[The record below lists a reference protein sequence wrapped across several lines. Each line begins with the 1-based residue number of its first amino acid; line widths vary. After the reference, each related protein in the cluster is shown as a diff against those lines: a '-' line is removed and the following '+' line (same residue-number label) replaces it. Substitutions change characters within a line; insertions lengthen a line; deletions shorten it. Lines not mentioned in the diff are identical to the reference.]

1 MNSEHRLQSSE
12 SAPFR
17 LYAERVPSWMSL
29 TDLAQLFPKYT
40 NMIEFK
46 RLRSL
51 ERNGIRCD
59 KSDNYSA
66 CTVVVEFWDWT
77 FFAFF
82 EGAKVKVGDGF
93 IKLQSFRNT
102 RWYSSPEISE
112 SPFRVY
118 IKGIPWKMSNETL
131 TEEMRKQCS
140 CQCAYSILDPKDR
153 PVGYGYAIMSSL
165 EEAERILA
173 LGHMNIG
180 SKTIGIER
188 PKKKEIQDQFMV
200 GSQKKVYCHSSESKI
215 QEFTKTENALQR
227 LEKLPAGNFKNLKE
241 SLEIPARPSTT
252 GYLQTSEEVHQSAWK
267 KTRSRMGIDIGTAIH
282 PHSEVYSKEDVQG
295 YGRAITRKQ
304 ESPTNATTPHLK
316 PSDLFSL
323 IHLNKK
329 ELLHGFQNG
338 SGVILS
344 RRLINISKKI
354 KGFQVVDRW
363 YNEDDVRINVSDYT
377 PRSNFII

>member
-1 MNSEHRLQSSE
+1 MNSEYRLQSSE
-12 SAPFR
+12 STPFR
-17 LYAERVPSWMSL
+17 LYAERVPSWMSM
-29 TDLAQLFPKYT
+29 TDLTQLFPKYT
-40 NMIEFK
+40 NLIQFK
-46 RLRSL
+46 RLKSL
-51 ERNGIRCD
+51 ERNGLRSEN
-59 KSDNYSA
+59 SDNYSA

-82 EGAKVKVGDGF
+82 EGAKMKVGDGF

-173 LGHMNIG
+173 LGYMNIG

-200 GSQKKVYCHSSESKI
+200 GSQKKVYCPSSETKN
-215 QEFTKTENALQR
+215 QEFSRAEGALQR
-227 LEKLPAGNFKNLKE
+227 LERLPAGNFKNDKE
-241 SLEIPARPSTT
+241 SLDTHARPSTAR
-252 GYLQTSEEVHQSAWK
+252 YLQTNEQVHQSAWK
-267 KTRSRMGIDIGTAIH
+267 KTRSRMGIDVGTANH
-282 PHSEVYSKEDVQG
+282 PHSEVYSKGEIQACE
-295 YGRAITRKQ
+295 RAIGQKQ

-323 IHLNKK
+323 VHLKKK
-329 ELLHGFQNG
+329 ELPHGFQNRG
-338 SGVILS
+338 AVILS
-344 RRLINISKKI
+344 KRLINISKKI

-363 YNEDDVRINVSDYT
+363 YNEDDVRFNVSDYT